1 MNFGTSYFETQ
12 FIQECGSKAARFDT
26 LTPMGKQKSILPQI
40 FTLILFIGMI
50 ISFAIGYGTIKDKDG
65 NIEKTGEST
74 KTIFKVL
81 FWLLLLGFLPLA
93 GFTIYRYVIFWK
105 QYIQWFNSLSFECQ
119 MKLQAIN
126 SIESALT
133 ALNNNNNNN
142 NNNNY
147 NKY

>member
-12 FIQECGSKAARFDT
+12 FIQECGSKAAGFDT
-26 LTPMGKQKSILPQI
+26 LTSLGKQKSILPQV
-40 FTLILFIGMI
+40 FTLIVFIGMI
-50 ISFAIGYGTIKDKDG
+50 ISLTIGYGTLKDKNG
-65 NIEKTGEST
+65 EKMDKST

-81 FWLLLLGFLPLA
+81 FWLLLLGFLPLS
-93 GFTIYRYVIFWK
+93 GFTIYRYIIFWK
-105 QYIQWFNSLSFECQ
+105 QYSQWFSSLSLDCQ

-142 NNNNY
+142 NNYNY
-147 NKY
+147 KY